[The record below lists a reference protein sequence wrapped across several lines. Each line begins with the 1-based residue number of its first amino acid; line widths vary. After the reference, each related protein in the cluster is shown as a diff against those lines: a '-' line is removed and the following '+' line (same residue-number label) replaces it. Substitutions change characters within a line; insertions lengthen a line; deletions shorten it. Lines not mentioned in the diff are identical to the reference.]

1 MAYTSGELE
10 EINTLVETDFA
21 VMLTSKE
28 ESLNTANL
36 VILKSKTKIKDEE
49 ASLNS
54 FDIFDE
60 KVVKEFEKNPNGTK
74 YPMSEFHFF
83 ENGTIYDINLPEEMN
98 KEEAQNMVDLINN
111 VIPKLTRN
119 KTEDEKKG
127 ILIKK
132 KSFKKSQSFIE
143 YENPKEFTDKY
154 TNTTFKG
161 SSITK
166 EVEREIENE
175 KINEINSNTNLFL
188 ETQEEKNNKYYIDF
202 GFKNFYYN
210 SSSKITLT
218 QNEKDKKDTI
228 NLVKRLYS
236 KLSLIESEKL
246 IKDKIEK
253 EIKEE
258 QYNLNQNE
266 SNEDNSNI
274 TENRLKKE
282 I

>member
-10 EINTLVETDFA
+10 EIDTLVETDFA

-60 KVVKEFEKNPNGTK
+60 KVVKEFEENPNGTK

-83 ENGTIYDINLPEEMN
+83 ENGTIYDIYLPEEMN
-98 KEEAQNMVDLINN
+98 KEEAQNIVDLINN

-132 KSFKKSQSFIE
+132 
-143 YENPKEFTDKY
+143 N
-154 TNTTFKG
+154 
-161 SSITK
+161 
-166 EVEREIENE
+166 
-175 KINEINSNTNLFL
+175 
-188 ETQEEKNNKYYIDF
+188 
-202 GFKNFYYN
+202 
-210 SSSKITLT
+210 
-218 QNEKDKKDTI
+218 
-228 NLVKRLYS
+228 
-236 KLSLIESEKL
+236 
-246 IKDKIEK
+246 
-253 EIKEE
+253 
-258 QYNLNQNE
+258 
-266 SNEDNSNI
+266 
-274 TENRLKKE
+274 
-282 I
+282 